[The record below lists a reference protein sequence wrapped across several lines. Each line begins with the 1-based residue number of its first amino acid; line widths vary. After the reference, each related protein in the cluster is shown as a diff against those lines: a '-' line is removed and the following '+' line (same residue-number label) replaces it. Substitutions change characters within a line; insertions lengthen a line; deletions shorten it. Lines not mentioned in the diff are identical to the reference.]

1 MNRTVLMAAAMTVM
15 VGGGLMA
22 ANKPAAETAAA
33 PNKPAVE
40 TAAAPNK
47 EQQMETLG
55 ALRARLMLRLTSLGK
70 AIDSNQNGAQAAR
83 DTIDKINSAVSKSI
97 KAKLDEENA
106 KADPDRP
113 LLDTL
118 NKKNQEV
125 SDMRGDFEKNYWTVY
140 SLKMGS
146 LNQVHGALNQIFQNV
161 ANVEMAWNTVGFDLN
176 TLIELLTMIEKKTD
190 ESKAQA
196 LEITGS
202 LTKQVAVWEEFA
214 KNNQITVIP

>member
-22 ANKPAAETAAA
+22 ENKPAAETAAA

-47 EQQMETLG
+47 EQQMENLG
-55 ALRARLMLRLTSLGK
+55 ALRGRLMLRLTSLGK

-113 LLDTL
+113 LLGTL

-140 SLKMGS
+140 SLKMSS

-161 ANVEMAWNTVGFDLN
+161 ANVETPWNTVGFDLN
-176 TLIELLTMIEKKTD
+176 TLLELLTMIEKKTD

>member
-33 PNKPAVE
+33 PNNPAVE

-47 EQQMETLG
+47 EQQMENLG

-106 KADPDRP
+106 CETAGAGLAQDSAGGDE
-113 LLDTL
+113 
-118 NKKNQEV
+118 QI
-125 SDMRGDFEKNYWTVY
+125 SDDGPAAAGARG
-140 SLKMGS
+140 SAPG
-146 LNQVHGALNQIFQNV
+146 
-161 ANVEMAWNTVGFDLN
+161 
-176 TLIELLTMIEKKTD
+176 
-190 ESKAQA
+190 
-196 LEITGS
+196 
-202 LTKQVAVWEEFA
+202 
-214 KNNQITVIP
+214 

>member
-15 VGGGLMA
+15 AGGGLMA
-22 ANKPAAETAAA
+22 ADKPAA
-33 PNKPAVE
+33 V

-47 EQQMETLG
+47 EQQMENLG
-55 ALRARLMLRLTSLGK
+55 ALRGRLMLRLTSLGK

-83 DTIDKINSAVSKSI
+83 DTIEKINNAVSKSI

-106 KADPDRP
+106 KSEPDRP

-125 SDMRGDFEKNYWTVY
+125 SDMRGDFEKNYWSVY

-146 LNQVHGALNQIFQNV
+146 LNQVSSALTQIFQNV
-161 ANVEMAWNTVGFDLN
+161 ANIETPWNTAGFDLN
-176 TLIELLTMIEKKTD
+176 TLLDLLTMIEKKTD

-196 LEITGS
+196 LEITGA